1 VRDVPAGATAVG
13 IPARILESDEAARR
27 ESRAA
32 KMGFSAYAIAADM
45 NDPMAQAIHR
55 LIDHAAETDAR
66 MQELITRL
74 EAVGMDCPE
83 AKATA
88 EGFDPKRLSQMIDS
102 D

>member
-1 VRDVPAGATAVG
+1 
-13 IPARILESDEAARR
+13 
-27 ESRAA
+27 
-32 KMGFSAYAIAADM
+32 MGFSAYAIAADM

-66 MQELITRL
+66 MQELIARL
-74 EAVGMDCPE
+74 KEGGAECGD

-88 EGFDPKRLSQMIDS
+88 EGFDPKRLSQMIDN

>member
-1 VRDVPAGATAVG
+1 VRDVPAGSTAVG
-13 IPARILESDEAARR
+13 IPARVLTEDDAHRR
-27 ESRAA
+27 ESHAA

-55 LIDHAAETDAR
+55 LIDHAAETDAKL
-66 MQELITRL
+66 QELILSLKEGGADVRDAT
-74 EAVGMDCPE
+74 
-83 AKATA
+83 ATA